1 MGRGRCRGMNRFLSF
16 AAAACAASISA
27 SAWAAPQLEQVAA
40 FPRQQVTGVTVSKD
54 GRIFVN
60 FPYWS
65 DEHTVSV
72 VELKKDGTQV
82 PFPNAAW
89 NSKDEK
95 SDPQRRW
102 VCVQSVVADDEN
114 NLWVLDPAS
123 PKMGGVVK
131 GGAKLVKIEL
141 ATGEVAQV
149 IAFGSD
155 VAPSKSYLN
164 DVRIDTKTK
173 TAYLTE
179 SGVGSL
185 VVVDLQTGKARAVLG
200 DHYSAKAEATDMIVD
215 GKRPISVKTKTI
227 PVFHADGI
235 ALDRSSGTLYF
246 HALTGHALYRVST
259 NDLRNPK
266 LSAKELGAKVAK
278 VADTPKPDG
287 LLESPD
293 GKVWLAAFVDCA
305 LVCVDPTTGKS
316 EVVVQDKRLQWPDT
330 LAWGPDGYLYV
341 TTSQIHRTPMNNN
354 GVDEVKD
361 PYGVWRVKVG
371 K

>member
-1 MGRGRCRGMNRFLSF
+1 MNRFLPF
-16 AAAACAASISA
+16 AAAACAAVVAISA
-27 SAWAAPQLEQVAA
+27 SAAPPLEQVAA
-40 FPRQQVTGVTVSKD
+40 FPRQQVTGVTVSKA

-72 VELKKDGTQV
+72 VELMKDGTQV
-82 PFPNAAW
+82 PFPNAQW

-102 VCVQSVVADDEN
+102 VCVQSVVVDDED

-123 PKMGGVVK
+123 PKMNGVVK
-131 GGAKLVKIEL
+131 GGPKLVKIDL
-141 ATGEVAQV
+141 KTGEVSQV
-149 IAFGSD
+149 IPFGTD

-173 TAYLTE
+173 TAFVTE

-185 VVVDLQTGKARAVLG
+185 VVVNLETGKARGVLD
-200 DHYSAKAEATDMIVD
+200 DHYSTKAEATDMMVD
-215 GKRPISVKTKTI
+215 GTRPIDVKTKRI

-235 ALDRSSGTLYF
+235 ALDQSSGMLYF
-246 HALTGHALYRVST
+246 HPLTGHALYRVST
-259 NDLRNPK
+259 NDLRNEK

-287 LLESPD
+287 MLEGPD
-293 GKVWLAAFVDCA
+293 GKVWLAAFEDCA
-305 LVCVDPTTGKS
+305 LVSVDPATGKS
-316 EVVVQDKRLQWPDT
+316 ETVVQDKRLQWPDT
-330 LAWGPDGYLYV
+330 MAWGPDGWLYV

-354 GVDEVKD
+354 GVDNVKD
-361 PYGVWRVKVG
+361 PFGVWRVKVG